1 MTWYP
6 KSIIQPGSRMN
17 RKTINLIVIL
27 SVVVIIIF
35 ISLGFMG
42 FPGINFGPQAAAPQ
56 NDPNIEAQLILDEI
70 QATGSVSEL
79 KFVELVEGTGTPI
92 APGDTIEV
100 AYTGLLPNGTV
111 FDATENHGGVPLTL
125 LVTPDN
131 RLVLKENGGALIQ
144 GWSMGMMGMKE
155 GGRRLLAIPSE
166 LGYGANSMGAI
177 PANSTL
183 LFEVHIVN
191 KVSAGSPVIGE

>member
-1 MTWYP
+1 
-6 KSIIQPGSRMN
+6 MN

-27 SVVVIIIF
+27 SIVVIIIF

-56 NDPNIEAQLILDEI
+56 NDPNAAAQVILDEI

-79 KFVELVEGTGTPI
+79 RYVDLVEGAGTAF
-92 APGDTIEV
+92 APGDTIQV

-111 FDATENHGGVPLTL
+111 FDATEAHGGVPLTL
-125 LVTPDN
+125 IVAADGSLMT
-131 RLVLKENGGALIQ
+131 ETGGGLIR
-144 GWSMGMMGMKE
+144 GWSMGMAGMKE
-155 GGRRLLAIPSE
+155 GGRRLLAIPAE
-166 LGYGANSMGAI
+166 LGYGPNAMGGI

-183 LFEVHIVN
+183 LFEVEVVK
-191 KVSAGSPVIGE
+191 KVSGGSPAAAE

>member
-1 MTWYP
+1 
-6 KSIIQPGSRMN
+6 MN

-27 SVVVIIIF
+27 SIVVIIIF

-42 FPGINFGPQAAAPQ
+42 FPGINFGSMAQTPQ
-56 NDPNIEAQLILDEI
+56 NNPNAEAQVILDEI

-79 KFVELVEGTGTPI
+79 RFVDLVEGTGTAF
-92 APGDTIEV
+92 APGDTIQV

-111 FDATENHGGVPLTL
+111 FDATEAHGGLPLTL
-125 LVTPDN
+125 IVAPDGS
-131 RLVLKENGGALIQ
+131 LMTETGGGLIR
-144 GWSMGMMGMKE
+144 GWSLGMAGMKE

-166 LGYGANSMGAI
+166 LGYGANAMGAI

-183 LFEVHIVN
+183 LFEVEVVK
-191 KVSAGSPVIGE
+191 KVPAGSAAVGQ

>member
-1 MTWYP
+1 
-6 KSIIQPGSRMN
+6 MN

-27 SVVVIIIF
+27 SIVVIIIF

-42 FPGINFGPQAAAPQ
+42 FPGINFGQPAAAPQ
-56 NDPNIEAQLILDEI
+56 NDPNASAQVILDEI
-70 QATGSVSEL
+70 QATGKVSEL
-79 KFVELVEGTGTPI
+79 RYVDLVEGTGMPI

-111 FDATENHGGVPLTL
+111 FDTSQAEGRTPLSL
-125 LVTPDN
+125 LVTADN
-131 RLVLKENGGALIQ
+131 RLVLKENGGGLIQ

-166 LGYGANSMGAI
+166 LGYGANSVGAI
-177 PANSTL
+177 PPNSTL
-183 LFEVHIVN
+183 LFEVEIV
-191 KVSAGSPVIGE
+191 KKISQ